1 MRLPT
6 DATLLIGPGAEPA
19 LEQAW
24 REERLPMLAL
34 DGNLAGFE
42 AALEAIGTA
51 TVVACGEY
59 AASAAV
65 AAAALGFRTF
75 LVGEVLVGEVAAEG
89 VVTISPR
96 QALDAARLARAIERW
111 KAARDASV

>member
-34 DGNLAGFE
+34 DGDLAGME

-51 TVVACGEY
+51 TVVVCGEG
-59 AASAAV
+59 AAEAAA

-75 LVGEVLVGEVAAEG
+75 LVGEAVTEG
-89 VVTISPR
+89 VVAVSPAE
-96 QALDAARLARAIERW
+96 ALEATRF
-111 KAARDASV
+111 

>member
-6 DATLLIGPGAEPA
+6 DTTLLIGPGAEPE

-24 REERLPMLAL
+24 REERLPMLAF
-34 DGNLAGFE
+34 DADLAGVE

-51 TVVACGEY
+51 TVVACGEG
-59 AASAAV
+59 AARAAA

-75 LVGEVLVGEVAAEG
+75 LVGEAAVEG
-89 VVTISPR
+89 AATVTAS
-96 QALDAARLARAIERW
+96 QALDAARQARARERW
-111 KAARDASV
+111 KAARGSD

>member
-6 DATLLIGPGAEPA
+6 DATLLIGPSAEPA

-34 DGNLAGFE
+34 DGDLAGIE

-51 TVVACGEY
+51 TVVACDEN
-59 AASAAV
+59 AAS

-75 LVGEVLVGEVAAEG
+75 LVGEGALAGVAT
-89 VVTISPR
+89 VSLN
-96 QALDAARLARAIERW
+96 QALEAARFARARERW
-111 KAARDASV
+111 KAARSV

>member
-34 DGNLAGFE
+34 DGDLSGIE

-59 AASAAV
+59 AASAAA

-75 LVGEVLVGEVAAEG
+75 LVGEATADG
-89 VVTISPR
+89 VVTVSPR

-111 KAARDASV
+111 KAARAASA

>member
-34 DGNLAGFE
+34 DGDLSGIE
-42 AALEAIGTA
+42 ATLEAIGTA

-59 AASAAV
+59 AASAAA

-75 LVGEVLVGEVAAEG
+75 LVGEAAAEG
-89 VVTISPR
+89 VVTVSPR

-111 KAARDASV
+111 KAARAASV

>member
-24 REERLPMLAL
+24 REERLPVAPIGTELDALA
-34 DGNLAGFE
+34 
-42 AALEAIGTA
+42 TA
-51 TVVACGEY
+51 TVVVAGEG
-59 AASAAV
+59 AAEAAA

-75 LVGEVLVGEVAAEG
+75 LVGEGDAEG
-89 VVTISPR
+89 VVAVTSG
-96 QALDAARLARAIERW
+96 QALEAARFARAIERW
-111 KAARDASV
+111 KAARSA